1 MEKSINNELT
11 IRNLKILVG
20 VMFALLIGI
29 MAYVFKLSNQVDLS
43 KVSVNSILTDK
54 DKVIADLN
62 ALKQNYDQAI
72 AEKTTLSDELVLERD
87 KVIQLIEEVKR
98 SNGSLSALIPFKEK
112 YSNLNDKMKTM
123 VAQVEEL
130 TKKNIVLTS
139 QRDSTITVLGE
150 EKKSNA
156 TLSGQ
161 NAELAK
167 TIEAGSK
174 LLIYN
179 LKAIPYRIKSSG
191 QQLETDKASK
201 TDALKVS
208 FNIAEN
214 KVSKP
219 VYKDFYVQIIDPENN
234 ILGEKKSTNF
244 DGKSLEYS
252 FLTSIRYVNKQIEVS
267 EFLNGK
273 DFVKGTYVLNVY
285 DKNEIVSNATLIL
298 K

>member
-1 MEKSINNELT
+1 MEKSINNEVT

>member
-1 MEKSINNELT
+1 MEENLKLETTN
-11 IRNLKILVG
+11 RNLKILVG
-20 VMFALLIGI
+20 VMFALLVAS
-29 MAYVFKLSNQVDLS
+29 MAYIFKLSNQVTLT
-43 KVSVNSILTDK
+43 KVSVAAVMTEK
-54 DKVIADLN
+54 EKVIADLT
-62 ALKQNYDQAI
+62 ALKINYDQAI
-72 AEKTTLSDELVLERD
+72 AEKTSLSDELVIERD

-98 SNGSLSALIPFKEK
+98 TNGSISALAPFKEK
-112 YSNLNDKMKTM
+112 YSNLNATMKTM

-161 NAELAK
+161 NAELSK

-174 LLIYN
+174 LLLFN
-179 LKAIPYRIKSSG
+179 LKANAFRIKSSG
-191 QQLETDKASK
+191 QQQETYKASK
-201 TDALKVS
+201 TDALKIS

-214 KVSKP
+214 KITKP
-219 VYKDFYVQIIDPENN
+219 INKDFYVQVIDPANN
-234 ILGEKKSTNF
+234 ILGEKKSTSF
-244 DGKSLEYS
+244 EGKSLEYS
-252 FLTSIRYVNKQIEVS
+252 FLASIKYVNKQIEVS
-267 EFLNGK
+267 EFLPGK

-285 DKNEIVSNATLIL
+285 DKNEIVTNSTFTL

>member
-1 MEKSINNELT
+1 MEKSINNEVT

-98 SNGSLSALIPFKEK
+98 SNGSVSALIPFKEK

-214 KVSKP
+214 KVSKA